1 MRVLFE
7 KLHSFP
13 VLRMAFIVAIA
24 CVMAFG
30 LLQGSALDGKTGIFR
45 MQTAFTVERLG
56 AILQEWGEEGVAA
69 YRRTMYADYIFPLA
83 YGILLASGIALT
95 STPKEKAAAPK
106 QTALFLFSL
115 PLIAALCDLVE
126 NSLQLIQ
133 LQDPQTLDPT
143 LTFFTALAAS
153 IKFTLLG
160 ISITAIAVYGFLR
173 LRQRVQA
180 KRASTD

>member
-13 VLRMAFIVAIA
+13 VVRTAFIVAIA
-24 CVMAFG
+24 CLMAFG

-45 MQTAFTVERLG
+45 MQTAFTIERLG

-83 YGILLASGIALT
+83 YGILFASGIALT
-95 STPKEKAAAPK
+95 STPREKAATPQK
-106 QTALFLFSL
+106 TALVLFTL
-115 PLIAALCDLVE
+115 PLIAALCDLIE

-133 LQDPQTLDPT
+133 LQNPQSLDPT
-143 LTFFTALAAS
+143 LTFLTALAAS
-153 IKFTLLG
+153 IKFILLG
-160 ISITAIAVYGFLR
+160 VSVAAIAVYGFLR
-173 LRQRVQA
+173 LRRRVQA
-180 KRASTD
+180 KKASTD

>member
-13 VLRMAFIVAIA
+13 VLRTAFIVAIM
-24 CVMAFG
+24 CVLAFG
-30 LLQGSALDGKTGIFR
+30 LLQGSALDGKTSFVR

-56 AILQEWGEEGVAA
+56 SILQEWGEEGVAA

-83 YGILLASGIALT
+83 YGVLLASGIALT
-95 STPKEKAAAPK
+95 STPKEKAAAPRP
-106 QTALFLFSL
+106 TALFLFSL
-115 PLIAALCDLVE
+115 PLIATLCDLVE

-133 LQDPQTLDPT
+133 LRDPLTLDPT
-143 LTFFTALAAS
+143 LTFLTALAAS

-160 ISITAIAVYGFLR
+160 VSIAAIAVYGFLR
-173 LRQRVQA
+173 LRRRVQTKKA
-180 KRASTD
+180 PTD